1 MSKQLNEATVN
12 NESPVMKLETE
23 DTRRVFTVEQANRM
37 LPLVRAIV
45 RDLVILS
52 REVIERHQRVE
63 HLKAG
68 RDMESGDPYDDELAQ
83 IEADMGKERKRL
95 HEFIQELQQLG
106 VEPKSGVDGLVDFPA
121 VLDGH
126 LVYLCWRYDEPEIQY
141 WHEIDAGYAN
151 RRPLTVDAVD
161 DCPSCNSC

>member
-1 MSKQLNEATVN
+1 MNVEA
-12 NESPVMKLETE
+12 EK
-23 DTRRVFTVEQANRM
+23 TRRVFTVEQANHM

-45 RDLVILS
+45 RDLVDLS

-68 RDMESGDPYDDELAQ
+68 RSMASGDPYDDELAQ
-83 IEADMGKERKRL
+83 IELDLSRDRRRL
-95 HEFIQELQQLG
+95 HEFIRELRQLG

-126 LVYLCWRYDEPEIQY
+126 DVYLCWKYNEPEVQH
-141 WHEIDAGYAN
+141 WHDIDAGYAD
-151 RRPLTVDAVD
+151 RQPLAVGAVD
-161 DCPSCNSC
+161 DCSSTLG